1 MGLPDSHPDARLRA
15 RRLAHSEV
23 ARPHGGAR
31 HAEVECVR
39 DAANGVGLH
48 DHIEPSV
55 PLRRLQQARAAA
67 QDARQLE
74 CRPSTLGV
82 LEPERVLCAARLCA
96 ARLLAPA
103 GPAEYR
109 LTVTPD
115 DVKYVC
121 QKTPESAAL
130 FPDAA

>member
-1 MGLPDSHPDARLRA
+1 MK
-15 RRLAHSEV
+15 
-23 ARPHGGAR
+23 
-31 HAEVECVR
+31 
-39 DAANGVGLH
+39 
-48 DHIEPSV
+48 
-55 PLRRLQQARAAA
+55 
-67 QDARQLE
+67 
-74 CRPSTLGV
+74 STLGRLQREMV
-82 LEPERVLCAARLCA
+82 ARLCA

>member
-1 MGLPDSHPDARLRA
+1 MGAALARELID
-15 RRLAHSEV
+15 
-23 ARPHGGAR
+23 G
-31 HAEVECVR
+31 
-39 DAANGVGLH
+39 
-48 DHIEPSV
+48 
-55 PLRRLQQARAAA
+55 
-67 QDARQLE
+67 
-74 CRPSTLGV
+74 
-82 LEPERVLCAARLCA
+82 ERVHA